1 MASLDKSTETTNP
14 SRIHPM
20 TKAEL
25 QEEVYRLEK
34 KVDEQGMEILRLQA
48 QAVLAG
54 IALEDFR
61 SDEDQ
66 TILAILHGL
75 IADYYKMK
83 SDYHA
88 YLREDINTNDYR

>member
-1 MASLDKSTETTNP
+1 
-14 SRIHPM
+14 M